1 MAQTGAGA
9 KEETESPAGSARD
22 REGRT
27 ALSSLPSSRLPTCLC
42 WPRRGWEMA
51 RACGPAVGNRQ
62 EQGRAGSGREQADQ
76 LPARAWSQGC
86 YSPQTRPSCSQETQ
100 GSRGGGMDTGQTKE
114 ERAARWGAGRVHP
127 EANNSRSPSPA
138 REEMPRAARAKG
150 LVLRWKVTSGTGTPG
165 PPSPHHPTSP
175 WLQTP
180 GAVGRN
186 CAVQTSCCGR
196 CSWPQRCPSGS
207 ITTLF
212 TGAVS
217 SLLLPA
223 SERAGQGHGCRR
235 LSCAL

>member
-114 ERAARWGAGRVHP
+114 ERAARWGAGGVHP
-127 EANNSRSPSPA
+127 EANNLRSPSPA
-138 REEMPRAARAKG
+138 REEMPRSARAKG
-150 LVLRWKVTSGTGTPG
+150 LVLKVESHKWDRNPW
-165 PPSPHHPTSP
+165 PSQPTSSYQP
-175 WLQTP
+175 LASDSRSGGQEL
-180 GAVGRN
+180 
-186 CAVQTSCCGR
+186 CC
-196 CSWPQRCPSGS
+196 SY
-207 ITTLF
+207 
-212 TGAVS
+212 
-217 SLLLPA
+217 LLLRAVLMAPA
-223 SERAGQGHGCRR
+223 LSLWIHHDIVHRSRVIPAASGQ
-235 LSCAL
+235 